1 MYGQGYGLHGS
12 LIETFVDF
20 HSTQVLQV
28 NNNISMSLE
37 VLAKQLIMITCENCP
52 SPDFDVHRSCIHIHT
67 VFCFFCFIS

>member
-28 NNNISMSLE
+28 NISMSLE
-37 VLAKQLIMITCENCP
+37 VLAKQLIMITCENCT

>member
-28 NNNISMSLE
+28 LYISMSLE
-37 VLAKQLIMITCENCP
+37 VLAKQLIMITCEICP
-52 SPDFDVHRSCIHIHT
+52 SPDFDVHGSCIHIHT